1 MSITEIGFVDRLH
14 VQLYHLFNDTQTHF
28 TKRRKLLLQY
38 ERKNNQ
44 LRRVQSVD
52 RKKITEN
59 YELIRRIKKQII
71 DDDRRLIQQRRDQ
84 VEQQKRKLSSNQMTG
99 AIGGIILVAITIATL
114 IMMLIIMLEK
124 SKEKIF

>member
-14 VQLYHLFNDTQTHF
+14 VQLYHLLNDTQTHF

-44 LRRVQSVD
+44 LRRMDSVD

-59 YELIRRIKKQII
+59 YDLIRRIKKKII
-71 DDDRRLIQQRRDQ
+71 EDDRRQIQQRRDQ
-84 VEQQKRKLSSNQMTG
+84 QHPKLSSNQMTG
-99 AIGGIILVAITIATL
+99 AIGGIILAAISIATL
-114 IMMLIIMLEK
+114 IMMIIIMLEK
-124 SKEKIF
+124 SKENIF